1 MSQYRHGVYIEEK
14 ATGLVTPVEVDSALP
29 VIVGTAPVHNLAE
42 DVSRPVNEPKLI
54 YSLPDFVAQ
63 FGAPGADESAS
74 DYTLYEAANLYFG
87 RYKVAPIVAVNVFDP
102 DRHTTGEGEGTV
114 PDVG

>member
-1 MSQYRHGVYIEEK
+1 MSAVTRARLRAITRYRVPCGALRRIPCLNIVTAFILK
-14 ATGLVTPVEVDSALP
+14 KRPPGLVTPVEVDSALP

-63 FGAPGADESAS
+63 FGAPG
-74 DYTLYEAANLYFG
+74 G
-87 RYKVAPIVAVNVFDP
+87 
-102 DRHTTGEGEGTV
+102 G
-114 PDVG
+114 